1 MNKKI
6 IYLFWRE
13 KMIKKKQNREKNNES
28 DVVDVKNV
36 FVRIEKVGVLE
47 SIWLKF

>member
-1 MNKKI
+1 
-6 IYLFWRE
+6 
-13 KMIKKKQNREKNNES
+13 MIKKNSEF

-36 FVRIEKVGVLE
+36 FVRIEKLGVLE